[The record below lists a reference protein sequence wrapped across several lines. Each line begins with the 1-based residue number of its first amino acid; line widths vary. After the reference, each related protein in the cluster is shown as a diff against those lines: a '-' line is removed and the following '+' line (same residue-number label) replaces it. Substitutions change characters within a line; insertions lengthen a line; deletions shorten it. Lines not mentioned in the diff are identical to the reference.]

1 MRLARGVYERNGIL
15 YVRFQDERGNIVR
28 ESTGQS
34 SPKVAEEIL
43 AKRRTEVAERTYFP
57 SRTFEKIR
65 FSELLNRWWEE
76 HGKYTRSC
84 FRYLQNRVDRY
95 FGSLKAREVQV
106 SVIRDFFSDLE
117 SRGYSAAYINSHRTL
132 LNSVFNYAVRN
143 GHYDKNPMLAVPQL
157 RERERTR
164 LLSSD
169 EWRRLLAACDGDPE
183 LHCFVILA
191 ALTTMRKSE
200 ILQRSWKE
208 VHLNEPFPYV
218 EIPITKNDDPKI
230 IPLPA
235 VAVAELKKLASFARS
250 EYVFPSKPTHR
261 YPDVSLL
268 KKPYRWDMRKAFV
281 AACEQAE
288 VEDVHIHDLRHLGP
302 SILLA
307 QGVSDSVV
315 AKVTGHRSSA
325 LKRYQHLSESFRK
338 QTVDLIATVLMP
350 AGTDTRT
357 DTPAKSQTGSSSRKG
372 CKVKKSEGLSGRPV
386 GTRTPD
392 LYRVKV
398 AL

>member
-1 MRLARGVYERNGIL
+1 MKLPRGIYERDGIF
-15 YVRFQDERGNIVR
+15 YIRFQGERGKIIR
-28 ESTGQS
+28 ESTHQS
-34 SPKVAEEIL
+34 SLKVAQEIL
-43 AKRRTEVAERTYFP
+43 AKRKTEFAEGSYFP
-57 SRTFEKIR
+57 SRKFQKVM

-84 FRYLQNRVDRY
+84 FRYLQTRVERS
-95 FGSLKAREVQV
+95 FGSLRAREVQV
-106 SVIRDFFSDLE
+106 PVIRNFFSDLE
-117 SRGYSAAYINSHRTL
+117 KRGYSPAYINSHRTL

-143 GHYDKNPMLAVPQL
+143 SHYDKNPVAALPQL

-164 LLSSD
+164 LLSSE

-183 LHCFVILA
+183 LHCFLVLA

-200 ILQRSWKE
+200 ILQRPWKE
-208 VHLNEPFPYV
+208 VHLDGPFPYV

-235 VAVAELKKLASFARS
+235 VAVGELKKLASFARS
-250 EYVFPSKPTHR
+250 EYVFPSKATHR
-261 YPDVSLL
+261 YQDASML

-281 AACEQAE
+281 AACEQAGLQ
-288 VEDVHIHDLRHLGP
+288 DVHIHDLRHLGP

-357 DTPAKSQTGSSSRKG
+357 DTPANLQTGSALRKG
-372 CKVKKSEGLSGRPV
+372 CKVKTSKGLDGRPER
-386 GTRTPD
+386 TRTVD